1 MLSGSFFVVMSL
13 LSKLLYLR
21 VKVKTS
27 PQKLDSLGIDV
38 DKPFVYVL
46 STDSLTSRTIIK
58 EEARRGNLPTPPTS
72 DLLFLKNNLTAAQ
85 QLSGFWRRKP
95 QYHIFRQQ
103 LEQLAAK
110 IEADSKAE
118 VQLIPVSVFLGR
130 APDRKQ
136 QGILKTLFSEK
147 WGITGRFRKFVSI
160 LVHGNHTLLRLGK
173 PIVVNQQ
180 LIEQS
185 VDLQR
190 FSKKVSRIFRF
201 HAHRIRASVVG
212 QDLSHRRTIAK
223 NIIKRPA
230 VQAEIKSY
238 AQHRKIPLPKAQ
250 KEAEKIVREIAA
262 DYSYGVI
269 KFMCRIFKWFW
280 TKVYDGVKLNFF
292 DEVRSLSSK
301 KEIIYTPCHRSHI
314 DYLILSYSLYE
325 RGLVPPHIAAGINL
339 NLPLVGRLLR
349 ASGAF
354 FIRRSFNSALYSTI
368 FSEYLSTLIS
378 HGVSVEYFIEGTRSR
393 TGRLLPPKA
402 GMLAMTVRS
411 YLNEPSKPLVFQP
424 SSLNYEKLM
433 EGASYRSELGGGKKK
448 QESIGGLFRTR
459 RLLKEDY
466 GRLTVNFSEPI
477 ELNEV
482 LDKHRKDWRG
492 LKLGVKEKPKWFKD
506 VVNEVGEKILVN
518 INKSSH
524 VNPINLLAI
533 TLLSTPNRSAT
544 LDNLVRQIAL
554 YKSLLRELPYS
565 QRITITELSEQQII
579 ETGIRLKFIETMTHP
594 LGDVVKVCDDMA
606 VLMTYYRNNILHLFA
621 AASFIAMFFVNA
633 GRVSRRQLLRMM
645 EVVYPFI
652 KKELFLR
659 WTKEEFVDYGR
670 KMIKLFK
677 ACDLLLTEGMTL
689 RRHPGGSLKAAE
701 LRVLAAALTQT
712 YERFFIVLAILSKKG
727 SGIISGSELE
737 NLCHQVASQLSL
749 LYEFNSPDFFDKTLF
764 KQFISVLKEE
774 EIITTNQAGKIVLLQ
789 PLEEIVNN
797 AAKTVLSKRI
807 RHSILTLL

>member
-1 MLSGSFFVVMSL
+1 MRL

-21 VKVKTS
+21 VEAKRS
-27 PQKLDSLGIDV
+27 PKKLENLELDT
-38 DKPFVYVL
+38 DKPFAYVL
-46 STDSLTSRTIIK
+46 STDSLTSRIIVK
-58 EEARRGNLPTPPTS
+58 REIERGTLPTPTADSPLS
-72 DLLFLKNNLTAAQ
+72 FKNNLTATQ
-85 QLSGFWRRKP
+85 RLRGLWRRKP

-103 LEQLAAK
+103 LEQVFNAIQAAPESE
-110 IEADSKAE
+110 I
-118 VQLIPVSVFLGR
+118 QLIPVSVFLGR
-130 APDRKQ
+130 APDKKQ
-136 QGILKTLFSEK
+136 NGLLQILFSEK
-147 WGITGRFRKFVSI
+147 WGITGRFHKFFSI
-160 LVHGNHTLLRLGK
+160 LVHGNHTLLRMSK
-173 PIVVNQQ
+173 PVTISRQ

-185 VDLQR
+185 PNAAH
-190 FSKKVSRIFRF
+190 FSKKISRVFRF

-212 QDLSHRRTIAK
+212 QDLSHRRTIAR
-223 NIIKRPA
+223 NIINRPI
-230 VQAEIKSY
+230 VQAEIKAY
-238 AQHRKIPLPKAQ
+238 AQHRKITPQKAQ
-250 KEAEKIVREIAA
+250 KEAEKIIREIAA
-262 DYSYGVI
+262 DYSYGSI
-269 KFMCRIFKWFW
+269 KLMYRVFRWFW

-339 NLPLVGRLLR
+339 NLPIVGRVLR
-349 ASGAF
+349 GSGAF

-378 HGVSVEYFIEGTRSR
+378 NGVSVEYFIEGTRSR

-433 EGASYRSELGGGKKK
+433 EGASYRSELGGDKKK
-448 QESIGGLFRTR
+448 KESIGGLFRTR
-459 RLLKEDY
+459 QLLKDDY

-482 LDKHRKDWRG
+482 LDRHQEKWREI
-492 LKLGVKEKPKWFKD
+492 KLGIKEKPQWFKN
-506 VVNEVGEKILVN
+506 VVNEVGDRILVN

-544 LDNLVRQIAL
+544 LDNLKQQIIL
-554 YKSLLRELPYS
+554 YKELLRAVPYS
-565 QRITITELSEQQII
+565 QRITITDLDEQQIV
-579 ETGIRLKFIETMTHP
+579 ETGIRLSFIEMVSHP
-594 LGDVVKVCDDMA
+594 LGDVVKVRDEMA

-621 AASFIAMFFVNA
+621 AASFIAMFFVNT
-633 GRVSRRQLLRMM
+633 GKVSRRQVLRTM
-645 EVVYPFI
+645 EVIYPFI
-652 KKELFLR
+652 KKELFLQ
-659 WTKEEFVDYGR
+659 WSKEEFIDYGR
-670 KMIKLFK
+670 KVMKFFK
-677 ACDLLLTEGMTL
+677 TSDLLVAEGMTL
-689 RRHPGGSLKAAE
+689 KRHPGGSLQSAK

-712 YERFFIVLAILSKKG
+712 YERFFIVLAILSNKG
-727 SGIISGSELE
+727 SGKISSNELE

-764 KQFISVLKEE
+764 KQFIGVLKEE
-774 EIITTNQAGKIVLLQ
+774 QIISTNQAGKIVLLQ
-789 PLEEIVNN
+789 PLEDIVNN
-797 AAKTVLSKRI
+797 AAKAVLSKRI